1 MRVDR
6 FNSIAPLTGNNVI
19 NEMTGQKVMYNKNVA
34 YLLYKKKYKNR
45 K

>member
-19 NEMTGQKVMYNKNVA
+19 NEMTGQKVMYNKNVQ
-34 YLLYKKKYKNR
+34 KKNYENR
-45 K
+45 KYT